1 METQKQA
8 TPKKIATKITTMRN
22 QENTM
27 SQIITGIQEA
37 LLFESNS
44 MHHSGTENGL
54 FDLIKNAFNKLTN
67 EKDIENARVA
77 IYDTH
82 YEFPSEG
89 KFMLGRQGNGTTSK
103 EVNRKPAPKTLSNV
117 FSLCNQAVRP
127 CIQSLDKKTNQM
139 KETQFGYQE
148 WLPSKGLHAFES
160 INDEENSE
168 LGLKV
173 ILRDKK
179 NDPDRLLRNQLI
191 AQRKKALAEEVAENK
206 EAMKLDDKG
215 YAKYIASKNFS

>member
-1 METQKQA
+1 MKAAKQA

-27 SQIITGIQEA
+27 SEIITGIQEA

-54 FDLIKNAFNKLTN
+54 FNLIKQAFKKLTN

-89 KFMLGRQGNGTTSK
+89 KFMLGRKGNGTTSK
-103 EVNRKPAPKTLSNV
+103 EANRKPAPKTLSNV

-127 CIQSLDKKTNQM
+127 CIQSLDEKTKQV

-160 INDEENSE
+160 INDDDNPEQ
-168 LGLKV
+168 GLKS

-179 NDPDRLLRNQLI
+179 NDPNRLLRNQLI
-191 AQRKKALAEEVAENK
+191 AQRKKALADEVAENK
-206 EAMKLDDKG
+206 EAMKLDDEG

>member
-1 METQKQA
+1 MKTAKQT
-8 TPKKIATKITTMRN
+8 TPKKIAKKITTMRK

-27 SQIITGIQEA
+27 SEIITGIQEA
-37 LLFESNS
+37 LIFESNS
-44 MHHSGTENGL
+44 MHQSGTENGL
-54 FDLIKNAFNKLTN
+54 FNLIKQAFHKLSN
-67 EKDIENARVA
+67 EKDIENARIA

-127 CIQSLDKKTNQM
+127 CVQSVDNKTKKL

-148 WLPSKGLHAFES
+148 WLPAKGLHAFES

-179 NDPDRLLRNQLI
+179 NDPDRLLRNRLI
-191 AQRKKALAEEVAENK
+191 AQRKKALADEVAENK

>member
-1 METQKQA
+1 MEAQKQA
-8 TPKKIATKITTMRN
+8 TPKKIAKKITTMRK

-27 SQIITGIQEA
+27 SQIVNGIQEA

-44 MHHSGTENGL
+44 MHQSGTENGL
-54 FDLIKNAFNKLTN
+54 FDLIKQAFNKLTT
-67 EKDIENARVA
+67 ETDIENARIS
-77 IYDTH
+77 IYDRH

-89 KFMLGRQGNGTTSK
+89 KFMLGRKGNGTTSK

-117 FSLCNQAVRP
+117 FSLCNQAVRD
-127 CIQSLDKKTNQM
+127 CVTGKDGQ
-139 KETQFGYQE
+139 ETQFGYKQ
-148 WLPSKGLHAFES
+148 WLPAKGLHAFES

-191 AQRKKALAEEVAENK
+191 AQRKKALADEVAENK

-215 YAKYIASKNFS
+215 YAKYIAKNFS

>member
-1 METQKQA
+1 MKTAKQA
-8 TPKKIATKITTMRN
+8 APKKIAQKITVMKD
-22 QENTM
+22 QENIM
-27 SQIITGIQEA
+27 SNIIVGIQEA

-44 MHHSGTENGL
+44 MHQSGTENGL
-54 FDLIKNAFNKLTN
+54 FNLIKQAFRTLNK

-89 KFMLGRQGNGTTSK
+89 KFMLGRKGNGTTSK
-103 EVNRKPAPKTLSNV
+103 EANRKPAPKTLSNV

-127 CIQSLDKKTNQM
+127 CETGKDGQ
-139 KETQFGYQE
+139 ETQFGYKE
-148 WLPSKGLHAFES
+148 WLPSKGLHAFQS
-160 INDEENSE
+160 INDEENPE
-168 LGLKV
+168 QGLKV
-173 ILRDKK
+173 VLRDKK

-191 AQRKKALAEEVAENK
+191 ATRKNALAEEVASNK

-215 YAKYIASKNFS
+215 YAKYITANFS